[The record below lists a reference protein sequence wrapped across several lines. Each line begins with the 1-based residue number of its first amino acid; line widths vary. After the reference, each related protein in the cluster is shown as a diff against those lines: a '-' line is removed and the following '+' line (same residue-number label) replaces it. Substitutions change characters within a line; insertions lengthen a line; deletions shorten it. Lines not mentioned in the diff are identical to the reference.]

1 MQEYFTEAVVLDRE
15 PLHELDFRLSVFTKR
30 RGKIVAKAK
39 SARKILSK
47 LSGHLV
53 PGAVAQIRFV
63 ERNGLQLVD
72 ALKIGTASA
81 SVTDLRALNAILADG
96 EPDPLLWRQ
105 LEGGSFDWGTVL
117 KILGW
122 DPASAAC
129 SVCARPLPSVF
140 HARAQEFFCAPCS
153 SRSGEK
159 EVIYIGTANHK
170 SKAVK
175 N

>member
-15 PLHELDFRLSVFTKR
+15 PLGEFDVRLSVFTKR
-30 RGKIVAKAK
+30 RGKLVAKVK

-53 PGAVAQIRFV
+53 PGALAQVRLV

-72 ALKIGTASA
+72 AFKTGTAAASA
-81 SVTDLRALNAILADG
+81 TDLRALNAILADG
-96 EPDPLLWRQ
+96 EPDPRLWRR
-105 LEGGSFDWGTVL
+105 LEAGAFDWSAVL
-117 KILGW
+117 KLLGW
-122 DPASAAC
+122 DPADAC
-129 SVCARPLPSVF
+129 CSHCARPLPEAF

-159 EVIYIGTANHK
+159 EVIYI
-170 SKAVK
+170 
-175 N
+175 